1 MNTPMNTP
9 PRPTR
14 QTPSRQTYTVPG
26 LDGTV
31 RISVDQWGVPHIRAA
46 SLPDVLYG
54 QGFNVARER
63 LWQLDTWRR
72 CGLGKLAEVFGERF
86 VERDRA
92 ARLFVY
98 RGDSHTEWRAYASD
112 AKECVAAFVRGINA
126 WITLTRA
133 DATLLPLE
141 FRALGY
147 TADFWQP
154 EDVTRIRAHGLF
166 YNLHD
171 EVARALTLRDY
182 GPAVEALRRYREP
195 QRALT
200 IPDGLDLA
208 ALPEDVLRL
217 YDLAVT
223 PPDFAGLATALTPQ
237 AQQPAPEGSNNW
249 VIAAQRSASGRALL
263 ANDPHRIMTT
273 LPSMRY
279 LVHLTAPGFDA
290 IGGSE
295 VGLPGIFTGHNGTA
309 AFGTTFSAVD
319 QEDLVCYELHPE
331 DDARYRY
338 QDKWEMMRTEMTEIA
353 VAGEPSP
360 RQVALTFTRH
370 GPVIHVDAA
379 RRRAYAVR
387 AAWLQP
393 GMAPYLGSLSVM
405 RARSW
410 DEFFTASDCWRAPGA
425 NLVYADVHGDIGWK
439 LAALTP
445 RRRNWDGTLPVPGD
459 GRYEWDGFFD
469 GSELPWT
476 RNPPEGWI
484 ATANEMRIPDD
495 YPADRHLGYE
505 WFARLRKD
513 RITEVLASHDQ
524 HTVAT
529 SHALQNDAVS
539 LLARRVLAHVRALT
553 ITPVPEHLARLLA
566 WDTVVAAQSM
576 EAALFE
582 VWYSA
587 HLRPALLRRAVA
599 QCVAAEQVDAALAR
613 LRLYE
618 LIPDTRVLLDLLGQR
633 DRLGADADAWL
644 AQTVVTTLAAAE
656 ADLRQRLGDDPDQ
669 WRWGD
674 LHQAWMQHPAQTLL
688 ADALPSHYLETERVA
703 RSGSG
708 DTVGL
713 TAYDATYRQ
722 IVGSTLRLVI
732 DVGQWDNSVAMN
744 APGQSGRLD
753 DAASRDLLHAWARGE
768 ALPLLYTAE
777 KIAPHIVY
785 EVVLNAADPAAT
797 DPAATDQ

>member
-1 MNTPMNTP
+1 MNAVQH
-9 PRPTR
+9 RTR
-14 QTPSRQTYTVPG
+14 QTANQTWAVPG
-26 LDGTV
+26 LDGEV
-31 RISVDQWGVPHIRAA
+31 RISVDDWGVPHIRGA

-72 CGLGKLAEVFGERF
+72 AGLGKLAEVFGERF

-98 RGDSHTEWRAYASD
+98 RGDRDAEWRSYAGD
-112 AKECVAAFVRGINA
+112 AKECVTAFVRGINA
-126 WITLTRA
+126 WIALTRA
-133 DATLLPLE
+133 DASLLPLE
-141 FRALGY
+141 CRTLGY
-147 TADFWQP
+147 LPDFWQP

-182 GPAVEALRRYREP
+182 GPDVEELRRYREP
-195 QRALT
+195 RRALH
-200 IPDGLDLA
+200 IPEGLDLA
-208 ALPEDVLRL
+208 SLPEDVLRV

-223 PPDFAGLATALTPQ
+223 PPDFSSVNRPVKQ
-237 AQQPAPEGSNNW
+237 PAQQQAPEGSNNW
-249 VIAAQRSASGRALL
+249 VIAASRTTSGRALL
-263 ANDPHRIMTT
+263 ANDPHRIMTAF
-273 LPSMRY
+273 PSMRY
-279 LVHLTAPGFDA
+279 LVHLSAPGVDV

-309 AFGTTFSAVD
+309 AFGITFSAVD
-319 QEDLVCYELHPE
+319 QEDLYCYELHPE

-338 QDKWEMMRTEMTEIA
+338 QDQWEAMRIEHEDIV
-353 VAGEPSP
+353 VAGEAAP
-360 RQVALTFTRH
+360 RQVALAFTRH
-370 GPVIHVDAA
+370 GPVIYVDAA

-387 AAWLQP
+387 AAWLEP

-405 RARSW
+405 RARNW
-410 DEFFTASDCWRAPGA
+410 DEFFAASHRWQAPGA

-439 LAALTP
+439 LSARVP

-469 GSELPWT
+469 GDELPWV

-484 ATANEMRIPDD
+484 ATANEMRIPAD

-513 RITEVLASHDQ
+513 RIAEVLASHDQ

-529 SHALQNDAVS
+529 SNALQNDATS
-539 LLARRVLAHVRALT
+539 LLARRILTHVRALA
-553 ITPVPEHLARLLA
+553 ITPMPALLARLLA
-566 WDTVVAAQSM
+566 WDAVVAAQSM
-576 EAALFE
+576 EAAVFE
-582 VWYSA
+582 VWYSE

-599 QCVAAEQVDAALAR
+599 QCVAADRVDAALAR

-618 LIPDTRVLLDLLGQR
+618 LIPDTRVLLDLLDHR
-633 DRLGADADAWL
+633 DRLGHDADAWL
-644 AQTVVTTLAAAE
+644 AQTVVATLAATE
-656 ADLRQRLGDDPDQ
+656 ADLRQRLGDEPDL

-688 ADALPSHYLETERVA
+688 ADALPSNCLETKRVA

-722 IVGSTLRLVI
+722 IVGSTLRLVM
-732 DVGQWDNSVAMN
+732 DVGEWDNSVAMN

-753 DAASRDLLHAWARGE
+753 DAACQNLLAAWARGE
-768 ALPLLYTAE
+768 AFPLLYTQE
-777 KIAPHIVY
+777 RIAPHVAYEIVLT
-785 EVVLNAADPAAT
+785 VAT
-797 DPAATDQ
+797 GQ

>member
-1 MNTPMNTP
+1 MNAAQ
-9 PRPTR
+9 RPAR
-14 QTPSRQTYTVPG
+14 QTANQTYTVPG

-31 RISVDQWGVPHIRAA
+31 HISVDEWGVPHIRGA

-98 RGDSHTEWRAYASD
+98 RGDKDAEWLSYASD
-112 AKECVAAFVRGINA
+112 AKTCVAAFVRGINA

-133 DATLLPLE
+133 DAMLLPLE
-141 FRALGY
+141 FRTLGY
-147 TADFWQP
+147 TPDFWQP

-171 EVARALTLRDY
+171 EIARALTLRDY
-182 GPAVEALRRYREP
+182 GPAVEDLRRYREP
-195 QRALT
+195 RRPLV
-200 IPDGLDLA
+200 IPDGLDVA
-208 ALPEDVLRL
+208 ELPEDVLRV

-223 PPDFAGLATALTPQ
+223 PPDFSGLATTTPIKQ
-237 AQQPAPEGSNNW
+237 PARQQAPEGSNNW
-249 VIAAQRSASGRALL
+249 VIAAHRTASGRPLL

-273 LPSMRY
+273 FPSMRY
-279 LVHLTAPGFDA
+279 LVHLSAPGVDV

-309 AFGTTFSAVD
+309 AFGITFSAVD

-338 QDKWEMMRTEMTEIA
+338 QDQWEMMRTEVEDIT
-353 VAGEPSP
+353 VTGEASP
-360 RQVALTFTRH
+360 RRLCLQFTRH

-405 RARSW
+405 RAQCW
-410 DEFFTASDCWRAPGA
+410 DEFFAASNCWKAPGA

-439 LAALTP
+439 LSALTP

-469 GSELPWT
+469 GNELPWT

-495 YPADRHLGYE
+495 YPAERHLGYE
-505 WFARLRKD
+505 WFSRLRKD
-513 RITEVLASHDQ
+513 RIAEVLASHDQ

-529 SHALQNDAVS
+529 SNALQNDAVS
-539 LLARRVLAHVRALT
+539 LLARRILAHVRALA
-553 ITPVPEHLARLLA
+553 ITPMPALLARLLA
-566 WDTVVAAQSM
+566 WDAGVAAQSRQ
-576 EAALFE
+576 AALFE
-582 VWYSA
+582 VWYSE

-599 QCVAAEQVDAALAR
+599 QCVATNQVDGALAR

-618 LIPDTRVLLDLLGQR
+618 LIPDARVVLDLLDQR
-633 DRLGADADAWL
+633 DRLGHDADAWL
-644 AQTVVTTLAAAE
+644 AQTVVATLAATE
-656 ADLRQRLGDDPDQ
+656 ADLRQRLGDDPDL
-669 WRWGD
+669 WRWGN
-674 LHQAWMQHPAQTLL
+674 LHQAWMQHPAKALL
-688 ADALPSHYLETERVA
+688 ADALPSNYLETERVA

-713 TAYDATYRQ
+713 TAYDAAYRQ
-722 IVGSTLRLVI
+722 IVGSTLRLVM
-732 DVGQWDNSVAMN
+732 DVGEWDNSVAMN

-753 DAASRDLLHAWARGE
+753 DDASRDLLHAWARGE
-768 ALPLLYTAE
+768 AFPLLYTQE
-777 KIAPHIVY
+777 KIASHVAYEIV
-785 EVVLNAADPAAT
+785 LKNS
-797 DPAATDQ
+797 

>member
-1 MNTPMNTP
+1 MNAAQH
-9 PRPTR
+9 RTR
-14 QTPSRQTYTVPG
+14 QTANQTWAVPG
-26 LDGTV
+26 LDGEV
-31 RISVDQWGVPHIRAA
+31 HISVDDWGVPHIRGA

-86 VERDRA
+86 AERDRA

-98 RGDSHTEWRAYASD
+98 RGDSDAEWRAYAGD
-112 AKECVAAFVRGINA
+112 AKECVTAFVRGINA
-126 WITLTRA
+126 WIALTRDNA
-133 DATLLPLE
+133 SLLPPE
-141 FRALGY
+141 FRALDY
-147 TADFWQP
+147 APDCWQP
-154 EDVTRIRAHGLF
+154 EDVTRIRAHGLY

-182 GPAVEALRRYREP
+182 GPQVEDLRRHREP
-195 QRALT
+195 RRPLH

-208 ALPEDVLRL
+208 ELPEDVLRV

-223 PPDFAGLATALTPQ
+223 PPDFAGLQPIR
-237 AQQPAPEGSNNW
+237 QQAPEGSNNW
-249 VIAAQRSASGRALL
+249 VIAARRTASGRAIL

-273 LPSMRY
+273 FPGMRY
-279 LVHLTAPGFDA
+279 LVHLSAPGFDA

-295 VGLPGIFTGHNGTA
+295 VGLPGLFTGHNGTA
-309 AFGTTFSAVD
+309 AFGLTFSAVD
-319 QEDLVCYELHPE
+319 QEDLYCYALHPE
-331 DDARYRY
+331 DDARYLY
-338 QDKWEMMRTEMTEIA
+338 QGQWEAMRTEIEDII
-353 VAGEPSP
+353 VAGETSP
-360 RQVALTFTRH
+360 RRERLQFTRH
-370 GPVIHVDAA
+370 GPVVYVDAA

-393 GMAPYLGSLSVM
+393 GMAPYLGCLSVM
-405 RARSW
+405 RARNW
-410 DEFFTASDCWRAPGA
+410 DEFFAASNRWKAPGS
-425 NLVYADVHGDIGWK
+425 NLVYADVNGDIGWK
-439 LAALTP
+439 LSALVP

-469 GSELPWT
+469 GDELPWT

-484 ATANEMRIPDD
+484 ATANEMRLPAD
-495 YPADRHLGYE
+495 YPVDRHLGYE
-505 WFARLRKD
+505 WFSRLRKD
-513 RITEVLASHDQ
+513 RISEVLARHSQ

-529 SHALQNDAVS
+529 SNALQNDATS
-539 LLARRVLAHVRALT
+539 LLARRILAHVRALA
-553 ITPVPEHLARLLA
+553 ITPMSTLLARLLA
-566 WDTVVAAQSM
+566 WDTVVCAQSM

-582 VWYSA
+582 VWYSE
-587 HLRPALLRRAVA
+587 HLRPALLRRALA
-599 QCVAAEQVDAALAR
+599 QCVVADQVDGALAR

-618 LIPDTRVLLDLLGQR
+618 LIPDTRVVLDLLDHR
-633 DRLGADADAWL
+633 NRLGEDADAWL
-644 AQTVVTTLAAAE
+644 TQTVVTTLAATE
-656 ADLRQRLGDDPDQ
+656 ADLRQRLGDDPER

-674 LHQAWMQHPAQTLL
+674 LHQAWMQHPAQALL
-688 ADALPSHYLETERVA
+688 ADALPQNHLQTERVA

-722 IVGSTLRLVI
+722 IVGSTLRLVT

-753 DAASRDLLHAWARGE
+753 DAACRDLLHLWARGE
-768 ALPLLYTAE
+768 AFPLLYSQE
-777 KIAPHIVY
+777 KIAAHVAYEIVLT
-785 EVVLNAADPAAT
+785 VAAD
-797 DPAATDQ
+797 Q